1 MIHSVEKIKFVTT
14 ENVSLV
20 VQQIATA
27 KREKN
32 VIIKNVFF
40 PVKMVDIVQKT
51 AIAILMI
58 KFALNCVFLIGIVMV
73 AINVQMGIA
82 LCLAANQVNVPILGN
97 TAMSKYL
104 PQQYVYFTHIYLYV
118 NIYIFRTSSFCHL
131 KCKSHTNCYDDE
143 KCIGGECQP
152 GCSTDAHCKTGFK
165 CFHDECKKSCQ
176 SDQTCIAGH
185 YGTYCHIDHKVC
197 HGACSEDADCSGGYT
212 CFEKRCLKHCS
223 LSKHCNYGQYC
234 DRFVYFFIYN
244 VLS

>member
-1 MIHSVEKIKFVTT
+1 MIHSVKEIKFVTK
-14 ENVSLV
+14 ENVSQA

-32 VIIKNVFF
+32 VIIKNVFVL
-40 PVKMVDIVQKT
+40 VKMVDLVLKT
-51 AIAILMI
+51 AIAILMM
-58 KFALNCVFLIGIVMV
+58 KFVLNGVFLIRIVMV
-73 AINVQMGIA
+73 ATNVQMAIA
-82 LCLAANQVNVPILGN
+82 SCLAANQVNVPILDN

-104 PQQYVYFTHIYLYV
+104 SQQYFYFYSYIYF
-118 NIYIFRTSSFCHL
+118 FRTSSFCHL
-131 KCKSHTNCYDDE
+131 KCKSHANCYDDE
-143 KCIGGECQP
+143 KCIDGECQP

-176 SDQTCIAGH
+176 NDQTCIAGH

-234 DRFVYFFIYN
+234 DRFVY
-244 VLS
+244 LSNIMFYHNWVM